1 METELK
7 KCTITKLDYDIL
19 VICENDADFISILK
33 SEKAFIKK
41 ITNNYQVD
49 WKKLILKSKHGT
61 KQTIFYPS

>member
-7 KCTITKLDYDIL
+7 NCTITKVNYDIL
-19 VICENDADFISILK
+19 VICDNDADFINILK

-41 ITNNYQVD
+41 ITKNYQVD

-61 KQTIFYPS
+61 KQTIFYPC

>member
-7 KCTITKLDYDIL
+7 NCTITKVNYDIL
-19 VICENDADFISILK
+19 VICDNDADFINILK

-41 ITNNYQVD
+41 ITKNYQVD

-61 KQTIFYPS
+61 KQTIFYPG